1 MQPSAPRQAVINKI
15 PAILTLLE
23 DVSFQSHVQL
33 YGSLG
38 ASRLSPAVSDTLS
51 ALTGLRGSE
60 TTTKGST
67 LLDFVASR
75 RVKPAANLAV
85 LGDGNMYI

>member
-1 MQPSAPRQAVINKI
+1 M
-15 PAILTLLE
+15 LTLLE
-23 DVSFQSHVQL
+23 DKSFQSHVQL
-33 YGSLG
+33 YGSSDG
-38 ASRLSPAVSDTLS
+38 SRLSPAASNTLAS
-51 ALTGLRGSE
+51 LAGLDSK
-60 TTTKGST
+60 TTESTQDAASRRPT